1 MKRII
6 FCALF
11 AAVFAVTVNAQ
22 GIIDPR
28 RATADTCKIS
38 KEELCKRDSILAERK
53 RQLNVDTIYIDAV
66 TNDTVVGKNGNYG
79 VLLYDKEA
87 RIRKRNPVIL
97 FSKNK
102 Q

>member
-1 MKRII
+1 M
-6 FCALF
+6 
-11 AAVFAVTVNAQ
+11 NAQ

-53 RQLNVDTIYIDAV
+53 RQLNVDTIYIDTV
-66 TNDTVVGKNGNYG
+66 TNDIVVGKNGNYG

>member
-1 MKRII
+1 MKRFFIST
-6 FCALF
+6 LF
-11 AAVFAVTVNAQ
+11 AACVLTVNAQ

-53 RQLNVDTIYIDAV
+53 RQLNVDTIYIDTV
-66 TNDTVVGKNGNYG
+66 TNDIVVGKNGNYG